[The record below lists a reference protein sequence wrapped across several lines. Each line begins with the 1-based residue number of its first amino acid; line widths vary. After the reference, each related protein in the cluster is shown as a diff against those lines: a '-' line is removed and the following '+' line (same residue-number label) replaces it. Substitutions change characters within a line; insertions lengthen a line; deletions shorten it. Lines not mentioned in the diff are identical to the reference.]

1 VIPLG
6 KKKILLD
13 PISVTMLAFFSFSFF
28 SLNVLFKY
36 VTLGSFFLT
45 SFFSFFLQ
53 VVDTKSLLPVSCLCV
68 SYGCWISVP
77 VLNIN
82 SEHVFLC

>member
-1 VIPLG
+1 MRPPPKRKKKKIIVNNCDTLG
-6 KKKILLD
+6 KKENIVR
-13 PISVTMLAFFSFSFF
+13 SYFCNYAC
-28 SLNVLFKY
+28 LF
-36 VTLGSFFLT
+36 FFLT